1 MMPVCVM
8 PLATAV
14 SYRRTFTSASTRGSP
29 VRAGEAA
36 VAGDGVQ
43 GQLKLPSL
51 APPELRGG
59 VFSNKLDIIPSLS
72 LTRSSHFFCTHL
84 APAQWEAARGF
95 KCRPLTRGLTF
106 DLNRLCGCI
115 RVHSLASSETIDCT
129 RFFLRPYSVA
139 SWYLFHCLTEYL

>member
-1 MMPVCVM
+1 MQTMMPVCVM

-51 APPELRGG
+51 ELRGG
-59 VFSNKLDIIPSLS
+59 VFSNKLDIIRPSFS
-72 LTRSSHFFCTHL
+72 LAREILPLFL

-95 KCRPLTRGLTF
+95 KCRPLTPSLTF
-106 DLNRLCGCI
+106 DLNRLCGC
-115 RVHSLASSETIDCT
+115 SLASSETIDCT

-139 SWYLFHCLTEYL
+139 SWSLFHCLTEYL